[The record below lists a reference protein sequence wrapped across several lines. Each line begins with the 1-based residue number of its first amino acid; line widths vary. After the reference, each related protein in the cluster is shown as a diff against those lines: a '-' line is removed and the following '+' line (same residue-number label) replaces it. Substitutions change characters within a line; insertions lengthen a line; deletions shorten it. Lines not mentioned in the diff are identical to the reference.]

1 MGHIWPQAIPAALR
15 ALPYL
20 RGMYLQQMHLMG
32 FKSWEEGEFSFSSKL
47 NCFVGPNGSGKTNL
61 LDAIHYLS
69 LAKSYFSN
77 QDQQNIRDGGN
88 FFVVE
93 GHFVRD
99 EEPVHI
105 HCALKRGGKKQL
117 RRNKKEYERLAD
129 HIGHFPSVVI
139 SPYDRDIITEGGEVR
154 RRFMD
159 SVISQG
165 DAQYLH
171 HLIRYQRALQQR
183 NALLKQM
190 GRERRFDRAQLTV
203 YDYEMAR
210 HAGPITEARQAFVR
224 PLGERLQ
231 HYYRLISEGQEG
243 AGLQYRSKMLERP
256 LESWL
261 EERLERDRAY
271 QYTSVGSHRDDLLF
285 VLSDKAI
292 RQYGSQGQQKSFL
305 IALKLA
311 QYDFLK
317 EKQGTVPIL
326 LLDDIFDKLDEQ
338 RVAALVKLV
347 HDQDFGQIFITDT
360 HPERTE
366 RLVKQIDPRA
376 ALFNTAPKTANSK
389 E

>member
-1 MGHIWPQAIPAALR
+1 MF
-15 ALPYL
+15 
-20 RGMYLQQMHLMG
+20 LQQIHLME
-32 FKSWEEGEFSFSSKL
+32 FKSWEEVEFRFSPKL

-69 LAKSYFSN
+69 LAKSYFSHR
-77 QDQQNIRDGGN
+77 DQQNIREGGD

-99 EEPVHI
+99 EEAVHI

-117 RRNKKEYERLAD
+117 KRNKKEYERLAD
-129 HIGHFPSVVI
+129 HIGHFPNVVI

-165 DAQYLH
+165 DAQYLY
-171 HLIRYQRALQQR
+171 HLIRYQKALQQR

-190 GRERRFDRAQLTV
+190 GRQGSFDRAQLAV
-203 YDYEMAR
+203 YDQELTR
-210 HAGPITEARQAFVR
+210 HAAPITEARRAFV
-224 PLGERLQ
+224 LALTERLQ
-231 HYYRLISEGQEG
+231 HYYRLISEGQEE
-243 AGLQYRSKMLERP
+243 AGMRYRSKLLERP
-256 LESWL
+256 LEPWL
-261 EERLERDRAY
+261 EERLERDRLY

-285 VLSDKAI
+285 LLDERAI
-292 RQYGSQGQQKSFL
+292 RQFGSQGQQKSFL

-317 EKQGTVPIL
+317 EKQNTVPIL

-366 RLVKQIDPRA
+366 RLVKQIDPQA
-376 ALFNTAPKTANSK
+376 ALFSTQANPTSQEHEK
-389 E
+389 AE